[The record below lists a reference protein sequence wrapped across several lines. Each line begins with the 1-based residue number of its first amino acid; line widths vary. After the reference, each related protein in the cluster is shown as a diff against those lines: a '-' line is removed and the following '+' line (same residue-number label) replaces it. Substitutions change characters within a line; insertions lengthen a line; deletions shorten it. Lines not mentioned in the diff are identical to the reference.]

1 MEKSII
7 VAVANSN
14 AIGRKNELLWHLAG
28 DLKYFKKTTSG
39 SPVIMGYMTFKS
51 IGRPLPKRTNIVISI
66 FPWPDAP
73 EGIVIVDSL
82 EAAYKAAEATGAE
95 RCFVIGG
102 AYTYAEAM
110 ASADTLYITHVN
122 ADAPDA
128 DAFFPE
134 ISPALWEPVWQSEL
148 NHDEENDIDFRFVK
162 YARR

>member
-1 MEKSII
+1 M
-7 VAVANSN
+7 
-14 AIGRKNELLWHLAG
+14 
-28 DLKYFKKTTSG
+28 
-39 SPVIMGYMTFKS
+39 
-51 IGRPLPKRTNIVISI
+51 
-66 FPWPDAP
+66 
-73 EGIVIVDSL
+73 
-82 EAAYKAAEATGAE
+82 
-95 RCFVIGG
+95 IGG